1 MVTIQPF
8 GPAKGRVSND
18 SVATRRATT
27 PRGGWTG
34 EKRDGIRRVDVLRWP
49 ILNVNSRK
57 DGVRGQQQ
65 PLANCDTERKTE
77 EDEWVSVEEAHWT
90 FTDQL
95 AIYTHCKPVCLIDA
109 YQYTRRMVDDALSLL
124 MAVYVAY
131 TVYLIFTVTHVFAHF
146 GLQLQLNGL
155 HDHTLKG
162 LCTKSFHLEQISG
175 INAIQRRDKYLRM
188 KNGCCTTKIQL
199 LQLFSDDSALRVG
212 PKPPKPKSPWR
223 FLHNSNLN
231 LPPKSQPS
239 NFATRTSPNVPILL
253 DKCYLILPM

>member
-27 PRGGWTG
+27 PHGGWTA

-155 HDHTLKG
+155 RDHTLKG

-212 PKPPKPKSPWR
+212 PKPPKTKVTLTFFTQLEPKPSTQVSTVK
-223 FLHNSNLN
+223 LCHEDQ
-231 LPPKSQPS
+231 PKRPH
-239 NFATRTSPNVPILL
+239 FAW
-253 DKCYLILPM
+253 